1 MHGQNVHA
9 CSPDPNY
16 SAKRTEIATGEATAI
31 EYDLLLAV
39 AVAACYA
46 TVYCGFRACT
56 CTATVVKDGLTS

>member
-9 CSPDPNY
+9 RSPDPNY
-16 SAKRTEIATGEATAI
+16 RAKRIEVATGKATAI

-39 AVAACYA
+39 AFAAGYA

-56 CTATVVKDGLTS
+56 CTATVVKDGLKS